1 MMRRAR
7 RGLTLLEVVV
17 AIAVLAIGVV
27 ALERLLAR
35 SVATIADDARLTRAM
50 LAARALLAE
59 AALAAPEPGVD
70 AGERDGLPYTR
81 EVRPTLHPALRE
93 VRVRVADGPRDRA
106 ACELVE
112 LIRVP
117 AR

>member
-1 MMRRAR
+1 MRAH

-17 AIAVLAIGVV
+17 ALAVLAIGVV
-27 ALERLLAR
+27 AVARLVDR
-35 SVATIADDARLTRAM
+35 SVATIADDARLSRAM

-59 AALAAPEPGVD
+59 TALAVPEPGLD
-70 AGERDGLPYTR
+70 EGERDGLRFAR

-93 VRVRVADGPRDRA
+93 IRVRVADGPRDRA

-112 LIRVP
+112 LIRVRTP
-117 AR
+117 